1 MSSMDEQREG
11 ETPLSPQGPAPPDH
25 ARFSPEV
32 APASRSAQDSLPRLR
47 VLLARETLPRA
58 VVIKRDRV
66 EALDLAERAIARAK
80 DEAAALMG
88 AAKEEAV
95 RLGEKAREEGRR
107 EGLRSLAL
115 GEAALRAEAVRL
127 RAEAGDR
134 LLRLAVA
141 LAGEVLG
148 QELRTQPEALLALV
162 RKAIAQ
168 VSFCSRAVV
177 RLHPDDARALATAYP
192 ALHEAVRGGEE
203 LSLVEDPE
211 LERGDC
217 LVEAAGGR
225 VDGSARVLLSS
236 LEQALRSGAAPE
248 TLLPPVPEETRP

>member
-1 MSSMDEQREG
+1 
-11 ETPLSPQGPAPPDH
+11 
-25 ARFSPEV
+25 
-32 APASRSAQDSLPRLR
+32 
-47 VLLARETLPRA
+47 LARETLPRA